1 MGAKLGFDGT
11 DAEVHNVGKVNPL
24 QWESLLRILIWE
36 ALHIHTDRCP
46 DRTHGVRKFGQK
58 RAGK

>member
-24 QWESLLRILIWE
+24 QWEIFIADLNMGTR
-36 ALHIHTDRCP
+36 AY
-46 DRTHGVRKFGQK
+46 TH
-58 RAGK
+58 